1 MDFSLQKKTPKQER
15 RQSELHT
22 SQNRSAQT
30 ALKLRMGRA
39 VPLDITAAALTLLA
53 EVNADPGCGSPNKQI
68 WGENDYSKARS

>member
-22 SQNRSAQT
+22 IQNRSSQT
-30 ALKLRMGRA
+30 ALKLRMVRV

-53 EVNADPGCGSPNKQI
+53 EVNADPGCGSSNKQI
-68 WGENDYSKARS
+68 WGKNDYSKARS